1 MPEVEAPG
9 AGWFSALSPGS
20 VDGGAVITY
29 SDGALV
35 SSGARIVDAI
45 DALPSGA
52 PTAPRESWLTDGVP
66 LLHRGE
72 ASIVP
77 LASIP
82 DPGSGDL
89 LAGANDLWMAVRTT
103 ADHTRGRGLELDL
116 DDPADPYAQEL
127 HRTGARRATWWGRA
141 EQALVLVVYG
151 APLPAPI
158 SSIAAHIVP
167 LEWLDVDAPPKRR
180 TRVVSD
186 LAWTWRDA
194 VAVPQD
200 ADSVREGAVLAAD
213 GPSLVA
219 AVETFAA
226 RGTVRSGW
234 LAPEITLL
242 AGAGAGAG
250 AGDAAVVP
258 LAWRSASLDRDTLPA
273 QQLDE
278 RAHRLREAVA
288 RAFTDRCGEP
298 EGVVPHADAPYWRV
312 GGLCAALVSEPS
324 RERGPARSSLV
335 LVPVPHDAGAS
346 GPVAVIARALA
357 QGAAEWTWADIIAAA
372 QTDATA
378 PGAAAHT
385 TPRRDARPTAG
396 AATADR

>member
-1 MPEVEAPG
+1 MPEVGAPG

-20 VDGGAVITY
+20 VDRGAVITY

-45 DALPSGA
+45 DALASGA

-66 LLHRGE
+66 LLRRGE

-82 DPGSGDL
+82 DPVSGDL
-89 LAGANDLWMAVRTT
+89 LAGANELWMAVRTT
-103 ADHTRGRGLELDL
+103 ADHMRGRGLELDL

-127 HRTGARRATWWGRA
+127 RRTGARRATWWGRA

-158 SSIAAHIVP
+158 SSIAAHVVP
-167 LEWLDVDAPPKRR
+167 LEWLDADAPPKRR

-200 ADSVREGAVLAAD
+200 ADSVREGAVLAAE

-219 AVETFAA
+219 AVEAFAA
-226 RGTVRSGW
+226 RGTARSGW
-234 LAPEITLL
+234 LAPEIALL
-242 AGAGAGAG
+242 AGP
-250 AGDAAVVP
+250 GDSAVVP
-258 LAWRSASLDRDTLPA
+258 LAWRSGTLDGDALPA

-278 RAHRLREAVA
+278 RAHRLREAVG
-288 RAFTDRCGEP
+288 RALTDRCGEP
-298 EGVVPHADAPYWRV
+298 EGAVPRVDAPYWRI
-312 GGLCAALVSEPS
+312 GTLCAALVTEPS
-324 RERGPARSSLV
+324 RGGGPACSSLV
-335 LVPVPHDAGAS
+335 LVPVPHDAEAS
-346 GPVAVIARALA
+346 GPAAAIARALA
-357 QGAAEWTWADIIAAA
+357 QGGAEWTWADIIAAA

-385 TPRRDARPTAG
+385 TPHRDARPTAG
-396 AATADR
+396 TATPDR